1 MNIVLRYIGE
11 LKEQAYRDLA
21 SEYEKR
27 LTAFCKLTNAE
38 AKSDAGIIEALQ
50 PRSYKIAM
58 CVEGKQ
64 LSSEEFAALLD
75 KAQSNG
81 ASTVEFVIGG
91 AEGLSEPVKAK
102 CDFRLSMSRMT
113 FPHRLARVVLL
124 EQIYR
129 AFMINSGT
137 KYHK

>member
-1 MNIVLRYIGE
+1 MNVFIHYIGE

-27 LTAFCKLTNAE
+27 LTQYCRLSNIE
-38 AKSDAGIIEALQ
+38 SKSDSGIVSSLHD
-50 PRSYKIAM
+50 RSFKIAM

-64 LSSEEFAALLD
+64 LSSEEFAALID
-75 KAQSNG
+75 KCTSQGHSNI
-81 ASTVEFVIGG
+81 EFVIGG

-113 FPHRLARVVLL
+113 FPHRLARVILL
-124 EQIYR
+124 EQLYR
-129 AFMINSGT
+129 AFNINAGQN
-137 KYHK
+137 YHK

>member
-1 MNIVLRYIGE
+1 MNTIIHFIGE
-11 LKEQAYRDLA
+11 LKEQAYRELA
-21 SEYEKR
+21 GEFEKR
-27 LTAFCKLTNAE
+27 LTPFTKLTNAE
-38 AKSDAGIIEALQ
+38 AKNDDSIIASLKD
-50 PRSYKIAM
+50 RSYKIAM

-75 KAQSNG
+75 KITQQG
-81 ASTVEFVIGG
+81 FSTVEFVIGG

-102 CDFRLSMSRMT
+102 CDYRLSMSKMT
-113 FPHRLARVVLL
+113 FTHRMARVLLL

-129 AFMINSGT
+129 AFSINAGT